1 MFLIASSSHTSGR
14 PVPCSCG
21 HVNQTAVCSAIIAAV
36 QRAMLLEH
44 HVSLGTTITNHNL
57 SQHSRIPPQ
66 LEPQSKRKPA
76 EVDVSLPKQPLWGLP
91 EPSLPGAQLSVC
103 DGARSVDVLSRPRPP
118 SLHLCLPKSPDC
130 TPVTIQSPRS
140 HSPLIWRSTNSALF
154 LKRRLTNPTHTYHRP
169 AALFSLPD
177 VSASSFF
184 GQDLQ
189 WSSKA

>member
-1 MFLIASSSHTSGR
+1 MSIKPQFVLRSSPLCNARCCSSITCLSGR
-14 PVPCSCG
+14 LSPITTS
-21 HVNQTAVCSAIIAAV
+21 HSTAAS
-36 QRAMLLEH
+36 
-44 HVSLGTTITNHNL
+44 
-57 SQHSRIPPQ
+57 PPQ